1 MISPGAFSVHS
12 LMFNDGNSY
21 ALVVIGVTFSNLQ
34 TGTTPFHHLQLSEL
48 FERLMDAFKSGER
61 ESEGLGRETC
71 LRDDGVQLGS
81 L

>member
-34 TGTTPFHHLQLSEL
+34 TGTTPFHPQPDGATERVIRTANVCLQ
-48 FERLMDAFKSGER
+48 KW
-61 ESEGLGRETC
+61 
-71 LRDDGVQLGS
+71 
-81 L
+81 